1 MKFTV
6 DRLQS
11 KLAQEENAREV
22 LHNELEQ
29 ARSEYRTLQSVNE
42 GVQFE
47 LMSLR
52 RFRHDNNSGGGA
64 IGGNE
69 AVGGTSDHGVGSTR
83 ALSPSGK
90 SK

>member
-52 RFRHDNNSGGGA
+52 RFRHDNNTGGGP
-64 IGGNE
+64 IGGSE
-69 AVGGTSDHGVGSTR
+69 AVGGPSDHGAGSTR

>member
-29 ARSEYRTLQSVNE
+29 ARSEYRTLQSVSE

-52 RFRHDNNSGGGA
+52 RVRYDNNSMNG
-64 IGGNE
+64 IGSS
-69 AVGGTSDHGVGSTR
+69 SDHGVGTNR
-83 ALSPSGK
+83 ALSPSSK
-90 SK
+90 SKL